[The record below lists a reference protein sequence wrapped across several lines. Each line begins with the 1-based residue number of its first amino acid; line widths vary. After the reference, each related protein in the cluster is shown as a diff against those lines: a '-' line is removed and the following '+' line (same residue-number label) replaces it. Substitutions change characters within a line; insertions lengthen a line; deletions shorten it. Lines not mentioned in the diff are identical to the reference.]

1 MPIAADRAE
10 FFMSNMS
17 LRNIFRTPF
26 SVALAVC
33 ALAAAVI
40 KKSAGKAAKSVA
52 APPQSAPVP
61 AKKPEQRTEEL
72 TRLSH
77 RLLTAGE
84 EEKAR
89 IARNLHD
96 GLGSTLTAVNLD
108 LFWVQQRLA
117 DQPALA
123 SRLAR
128 ASEVLAS
135 TVEMKRGIIH
145 SLRPAALDNLGL
157 SLAIESHVAE
167 FEKTCAVA
175 IEMDL
180 SAELPPL
187 TNQASIAL
195 FRIYQE
201 ALANAV
207 HHAGASMITIS
218 LHDERGNV
226 ILRISDDGVGIGDEA
241 AAGLPTTLGVLTMR
255 ERAAALDGTLT
266 IDRGAGGRGTVVTAS
281 LPRAFRETAKAAAGS

>member
-1 MPIAADRAE
+1 
-10 FFMSNMS
+10 MSTMS
-17 LRNIFRTPF
+17 LRNIFRAPF
-26 SVALAVC
+26 SIGLAVC

-40 KKSAGKAAKSVA
+40 KKSAGKTAKSVA
-52 APPQSAPVP
+52 ASPQSGSAP
-61 AKKPEQRTEEL
+61 AKKAEERTEEL

-128 ASEVLAS
+128 AIEVLAS

-157 SLAIESHVAE
+157 SLAIESHIAE
-167 FEKTCAVA
+167 FEKNCAVP

-187 TNQASIAL
+187 TSQASIAL

-201 ALANAV
+201 ALAIAV
-207 HHAGASMITIS
+207 HHAGASLITIS
-218 LHDERGNV
+218 LRDERGTV
-226 ILRISDDGVGIGDEA
+226 VLQISDDGVGIGTEA
-241 AAGLPTTLGVLTMR
+241 LSGLPTTLGVLTMR
-255 ERAAALDGTLT
+255 ERAAALDGTVT
-266 IDRGAGGRGTVVTAS
+266 IDRGAAGRGTVVTAS

>member
-1 MPIAADRAE
+1 
-10 FFMSNMS
+10 MSTMS
-17 LRNIFRTPF
+17 LRNIFRAPF
-26 SVALAVC
+26 SIGLAVC

-40 KKSAGKAAKSVA
+40 KKSAGKTAKSVA
-52 APPQSAPVP
+52 APPQSGPTP
-61 AKKPEQRTEEL
+61 AKNAEERTEEL

-128 ASEVLAS
+128 AIEVLAS

-157 SLAIESHVAE
+157 SLAIESHIAE
-167 FEKTCAVA
+167 FEKTCAVP

-187 TNQASIAL
+187 TSHAFSSVQYCAPSAGFVSDTFGTNQRRSPFTICSASSEL
-195 FRIYQE
+195 
-201 ALANAV
+201 
-207 HHAGASMITIS
+207 
-218 LHDERGNV
+218 
-226 ILRISDDGVGIGDEA
+226 
-241 AAGLPTTLGVLTMR
+241 
-255 ERAAALDGTLT
+255 LDKRNCVQL
-266 IDRGAGGRGTVVTAS
+266 
-281 LPRAFRETAKAAAGS
+281 